1 MDLHP
6 SDLTGYGRLCRVC
19 GDSDTSTDASQVV
32 NRSMVRASWLRARV
46 TRGTG
51 KTHQDTAQQRR
62 QYRQHKGG
70 KPLDVNMARDQPDS
84 IDAHY
89 HLLPPSLPLQS
100 LHFGPINSISINH
113 QLPFRSAKT
122 KKKKLGTEI
131 NLLGSR
137 VEKRKR
143 IGSSQKRLL
152 ENR

>member
-1 MDLHP
+1 
-6 SDLTGYGRLCRVC
+6 
-19 GDSDTSTDASQVV
+19 
-32 NRSMVRASWLRARV
+32 
-46 TRGTG
+46 
-51 KTHQDTAQQRR
+51 
-62 QYRQHKGG
+62 
-70 KPLDVNMARDQPDS
+70 MARDQPDS